1 MNISAPFIRRPVATI
16 LLTVGVA
23 LCGGVAFIMLPVAPL
38 PRVDVPAIFVS
49 AQLPGASPEVM
60 ASTVATPLE
69 RHLGAIADVDDMTS
83 SSSVGSA
90 NIQLTFGVDRD
101 IDGAARDVQ
110 AAIVAAHAD
119 LPSAL
124 THNPSYKKIN
134 SALFPVMAIAMTS
147 DVLTQGQIY
156 DAADAVISQR
166 LSQIQGVGGVNVN
179 GSALPAVRV
188 EINPQALSKY
198 GIGLQDVRAAIS
210 NANANAPK
218 GAIESTDS
226 HYQIYTNDNARDA
239 APYRNLIIA
248 NRNGAVVRLGDVAQ
262 VLDMDEGATE
272 NVRTYGLYNGKPA
285 VFVTIYQQP
294 GANVI
299 EMIDAVK
306 AELPSLKNSI
316 DPKIDLVVTFDR
328 SVTIRASLR
337 QVEETLLLAVAMVI
351 LVVYVF
357 LNSYRAALIPALVVP
372 VSLIGTFGA
381 MYLLDYT
388 LDNFSLM
395 ALTIATGFVVDD
407 AIVVMENTTRH
418 IEAGMGRLAAAMLG
432 AREVGFTVLSMSLSL
447 IAVFIP
453 FMFAGGIV
461 GKIFREFTV
470 TLSVSILISLV
481 ISLTTT
487 PMMCSLLLERE
498 SERRPSRFAR
508 AFEREFERLRRGYER
523 TLDWALRHP
532 RTMMLML
539 LATIGFNV
547 YLYIVIPKGFFPQ
560 QDTGQLQ
567 GGIRGDASSSFQL
580 MKRKL
585 QEVAKIVEDDP
596 AVSTVTG
603 SVGGGGFGP
612 PSGGPS
618 ANLTIALK
626 PLAERRIPADQI
638 IARLRP
644 KLARVQGVSTFLQA
658 VQDIGGGGGRSANS
672 QYQYTLLG
680 DDLLELRTWSQKL
693 RAALQDLP
701 ELTDVDTDLQPGGL
715 EADLIVDRDTA
726 SRLGLTEIQ
735 IDNALGDAFAQAQVS
750 TIYNPFSP
758 QQYHVVMEV
767 APEFWQNPDVLNEL
781 YISTAGGAVSGTQS
795 TQAVAGTTTIGTT
808 AATTP
813 GAAAATAA
821 AIAGDTA
828 RNAAL
833 NSLANA
839 GRGNTSTGSAVSVS
853 TETVVP
859 FSAFSR
865 FTIGTTPVSVNH
877 TGTSVSTAISFNLP
891 DGEALGKAL
900 AAIDAKM
907 NQIHVPVSIHG
918 GTYGT
923 ARLFQQSNSNTP
935 LMLVAALLAIYVV
948 LGVLYESYSQPLTI
962 LSTLPSAGVGALLAL
977 LATGTEFSL
986 IAFLGIL
993 LLIGI
998 VKKNAIMMVDFA
1010 LEAERTLGMDPRAA
1024 IAHACS
1030 LRFRPIMMTTC
1041 AAIAGALPLALAY
1054 GDGTE
1059 MRRPLGISIVGGLL
1073 VSQILTVY
1081 TTPVVYL
1088 YVHRYWK
1095 HLKEGKY
1102 RMLVAGSLMLAAGCA
1117 VGPDYQ
1123 RPPFQTTETF
1133 KEQADWKP
1141 SEPNDALDRGPW
1153 WTLFGDD
1160 DLSQLEAQVD
1170 ISNENVKS
1178 ALAAYDQAAALVA
1191 QARAGLWPS
1200 IAATVGAQR
1209 GATATANSRTT
1220 VSAGLSASWTLDIWG
1235 QLRRTVESDRASAQ
1249 ASAAALAAAKLS
1261 AQGTL
1266 ATDYFELRAQDQ
1278 LERILEDI
1286 VEAEQRSLKITQS
1299 RYKFGVAAKAD
1310 VVTAQTQLLNSQAQQ
1325 INAKIQRATLEHAI
1339 AVLLGKQPAAFALP
1353 PTSMRSDVPTVPAGV
1368 PSALLERRP
1377 DVAEAERR
1385 MAASNAQIGVAKSA
1399 YFPALTLSG
1408 SDDYAHGAFSGLLNA
1423 PNRIWSVGPQ
1433 LAETLIDGGLRRA
1446 QVAGARAAYDASVA
1460 NYRQTVLT
1468 GFEQVEDELV
1478 TLRVLEQQAVVEDA
1492 AVVASKEAERLTL
1505 NQYKAGTVP
1514 YSSVITAQTTRLSSE
1529 ESALTVLSDRLQA
1542 SVALIEALGGG
1553 WSTAKL

>member
-23 LCGGVAFIMLPVAPL
+23 LCGAVAFLLLPVAPL
-38 PRVDVPAIFVS
+38 PRIDVPAIFVS
-49 AQLPGASPEVM
+49 ATLPGASPEVM

-83 SSSVGSA
+83 SSAVGSSSV
-90 NIQLTFGVDRD
+90 QLTFGTDRD

-124 THNPSYKKIN
+124 THNPSYRKLN

-166 LSQIQGVGGVNVN
+166 LSQIRGVGGVNVN

-188 EINPQALSKY
+188 EINPQSLSKY
-198 GIGLQDVRAAIS
+198 GIGLQDVKAAIS

-218 GAIESTDS
+218 GAIESAES

-248 NRNGAVVRLGDVAQ
+248 NRNGATVRLGDVAT
-262 VLDMDEGATE
+262 VLDMQDGATE
-272 NVRTYGLYNGKPA
+272 DLRTYGLYNGKPA
-285 VFVTIYQQP
+285 VFVTVFQQP

-306 AELPSLKNSI
+306 AALPELKSSI
-316 DPKIDLVVTFDR
+316 DPKIDLIVTFDR

-418 IEAGMGRLAAAMLG
+418 IEAGMTRVNAAMLG

-470 TLSVSILISLV
+470 TLSVSIMISLV

-498 SERRPSRFAR
+498 EHRRPSRFAR
-508 AFEREFERLRRGYER
+508 AFDRWFEGLRGRYER
-523 TLDWALRHP
+523 TLDWALHHP
-532 RTMMLML
+532 RTMMWVLV
-539 LATIGFNV
+539 ATIGLNV
-547 YLYIVIPKGFFPQ
+547 YLYVVIPKGFFPQ

-585 QEVAKIVEDDP
+585 QEVAAIVQKDP

-603 SVGGGGFGP
+603 SVGSGGFGP
-612 PSGGPS
+612 GAAGPR

-626 PLAERRIPADQI
+626 PLTERGTSADQV

-644 KLARVQGVSTFLQA
+644 RLSRVQGVSTFLQS
-658 VQDIGGGGGRSANS
+658 VQDLGGGGGRSANS

-680 DDLLELRTWSQKL
+680 DDLVELRIWSQKL
-693 RAALQDLP
+693 RTALQDMP
-701 ELTDVDTDLQPGGL
+701 EITDVDTDLQPGGL

-750 TIYNPFSP
+750 NIYNPFSP

-767 APEFWQNPDVLNEL
+767 APEYWQRPDILNEL
-781 YISTAGGAVSGTQS
+781 YISTSGGAVSGTQG
-795 TQAVAGTTTIGTT
+795 TQAVAGTTSMTMTAMTAGGAVMTGATGT
-808 AATTP
+808 ATSS
-813 GAAAATAA
+813 AAAV
-821 AIAGDTA
+821 AGDAA
-828 RNAAL
+828 RNASL

-853 TETVVP
+853 AETVVP
-859 FSAFSR
+859 LAAFSH

-877 TGTSVSTAISFNLP
+877 TGTSVSTSIAFNLP
-891 DGEALGKAL
+891 DGESLGTALT
-900 AAIDAKM
+900 AIEKKM
-907 NQIHVPVSIHG
+907 NEIHVPVSIHG

-923 ARLFQQSNSNTP
+923 AKLFQQSSSNTP
-935 LMLVAALLAIYVV
+935 LMLVAALVAIYVV

-1010 LEAERTLGMDPRAA
+1010 LEAERTLGMDPRTS

-1041 AAIAGALPLALAY
+1041 AAIAGALPLAIAY

-1073 VSQILTVY
+1073 VSQLLTLY

-1095 HLKEGKY
+1095 HLKQGRY
-1102 RMLVAGSLMLAAGCA
+1102 APPSPRAPPRGLGLGDSM
-1117 VGPDYQ
+1117 GP
-1123 RPPFQTTETF
+1123 PP
-1133 KEQADWKP
+1133 
-1141 SEPNDALDRGPW
+1141 EP
-1153 WTLFGDD
+1153 
-1160 DLSQLEAQVD
+1160 
-1170 ISNENVKS
+1170 
-1178 ALAAYDQAAALVA
+1178 
-1191 QARAGLWPS
+1191 
-1200 IAATVGAQR
+1200 AT
-1209 GATATANSRTT
+1209 
-1220 VSAGLSASWTLDIWG
+1220 
-1235 QLRRTVESDRASAQ
+1235 
-1249 ASAAALAAAKLS
+1249 
-1261 AQGTL
+1261 
-1266 ATDYFELRAQDQ
+1266 
-1278 LERILEDI
+1278 
-1286 VEAEQRSLKITQS
+1286 
-1299 RYKFGVAAKAD
+1299 
-1310 VVTAQTQLLNSQAQQ
+1310 
-1325 INAKIQRATLEHAI
+1325 
-1339 AVLLGKQPAAFALP
+1339 
-1353 PTSMRSDVPTVPAGV
+1353 
-1368 PSALLERRP
+1368 
-1377 DVAEAERR
+1377 
-1385 MAASNAQIGVAKSA
+1385 
-1399 YFPALTLSG
+1399 
-1408 SDDYAHGAFSGLLNA
+1408 
-1423 PNRIWSVGPQ
+1423 
-1433 LAETLIDGGLRRA
+1433 
-1446 QVAGARAAYDASVA
+1446 
-1460 NYRQTVLT
+1460 
-1468 GFEQVEDELV
+1468 
-1478 TLRVLEQQAVVEDA
+1478 
-1492 AVVASKEAERLTL
+1492 
-1505 NQYKAGTVP
+1505 
-1514 YSSVITAQTTRLSSE
+1514 
-1529 ESALTVLSDRLQA
+1529 
-1542 SVALIEALGGG
+1542 
-1553 WSTAKL
+1553 